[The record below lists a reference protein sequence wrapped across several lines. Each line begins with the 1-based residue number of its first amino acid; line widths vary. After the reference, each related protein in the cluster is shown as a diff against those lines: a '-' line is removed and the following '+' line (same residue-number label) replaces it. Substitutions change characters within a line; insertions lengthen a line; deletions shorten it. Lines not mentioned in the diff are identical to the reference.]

1 VYEVLVA
8 SRAVS
13 GYSKDRP
20 ERMQLREQQ
29 ATAEITLSSIYSEL
43 AKRLERD
50 LGFEQLTKS
59 RTGK

>member
-1 VYEVLVA
+1 VA
-8 SRAVS
+8 TNGCNS
-13 GYSKDRP
+13 GR
-20 ERMQLREQQ
+20 QQ

-43 AKRLERD
+43 AKRFERD